1 MARFIAAF
9 ITAAALAVTSSASA
23 GSVISNDMSRCT
35 GNNGPA
41 VKVVVSGIKNSSG
54 RMRVQS
60 YPSRHGLQRAAGS
73 TVSKPVHG
81 QEI

>member
-60 YPSRHGLQRAAGS
+60 YPATQSAWLAKGRWLNR
-73 TVSKPVHG
+73 
-81 QEI
+81 EI